1 MVKYAKTL
9 IFKIKK
15 ERISFFFFLNIVLY
29 KQVVIR
35 MKNLTILPADTYT
48 VINKTVINDT
58 DRKIVSMLY
67 QPIIG
72 FTAVCLYYTLLDDL
86 DKSELM
92 SEDQTHHHLM
102 ATMQLKLEDIVIAR
116 EKLEGVGLL
125 KTYMKKGSVNQ
136 YAYLIFSPISANDFF
151 NHPILNIVLYNN
163 LGKKEY
169 EKLLSYFKIPRI
181 SLKDYEDITCNFD
194 DVFESVRGNVLEM
207 NEDITKRDSNNILIN
222 KGIDFNLLIS
232 SIPDNNLNE
241 KCFNKETKE
250 LINALSFTYNLSTL
264 DMQNLVRN
272 ALNEKG
278 LIDKTVLRK
287 SCRDYYQFENGGNLP
302 TLIYNKQPEFL
313 KKPTGDTSKWAK
325 MVYAFENLTPFQFL
339 KAKYKGAEPTDRDK
353 RLIESLLVDQKLNP
367 GVVNVLIAYVLKIN
381 NEQLKKSYVETI
393 AGQWKRLNIET
404 VEDAMR
410 ITEKEHKKLKR
421 LMKTPTTK
429 QAPPKSLK
437 EETKDIPAWFN
448 QNLSQEEMTREDED
462 ELNKILEELV

>member
-1 MVKYAKTL
+1 
-9 IFKIKK
+9 
-15 ERISFFFFLNIVLY
+15 
-29 KQVVIR
+29 

-48 VINKTVINDT
+48 VINRTVINDT

-72 FTAVCLYYTLLDDL
+72 FTAVSLYFTFLDDL
-86 DKSELM
+86 DRSALM

-125 KTYMKKGSVNQ
+125 KSYVKKGSINQ
-136 YAYLIFSPISANDFF
+136 YAYLVYSPVTPNEFF

-169 EKLLSYFKIPRI
+169 EKLLNYFKIPRI
-181 SLKDYEDITCNFD
+181 NLKDYEEVTCNFD
-194 DVFESVRGNVLEM
+194 DVFESVKGNVLEM
-207 NEDITKRDSNNILIN
+207 NEDITRRDSNNILIN

-232 SIPDNNLNE
+232 SIPDNNISE
-241 KCFNKETKE
+241 KCFNKETKD
-250 LINALSFTYNLSTL
+250 LINALSFTYNLTTL
-264 DMQNLVRN
+264 DMQNLVRD
-272 ALNEKG
+272 AINEKG
-278 LIDKTVLRK
+278 MIDKTQLRK
-287 SCRDYYQFENGGNLP
+287 SCRDYYQFENSGNLP
-302 TLIYNKQPEFL
+302 TLIYNKQPDYL
-313 KKPTGDTSKWAK
+313 KKPSGDTSKWAR

-381 NEQLKKSYVETI
+381 NEQLKRSYVETI

-410 ITEKEHKKLKR
+410 ITEKEHKKLKKIV
-421 LMKTPTTK
+421 KTEPTKNTATK
-429 QAPPKSLK
+429 KPK
-437 EETKDIPAWFN
+437 EEQKDIPAWFN
-448 QNLSQEEMTREDED
+448 QNQEVEEMTTADTE
-462 ELNKILEELV
+462 ELEQILEELV